1 MVRVIPVRLA
11 KEKHNKNAMCPV
23 FRAIANELSIKP
35 RKENRGK
42 KIKPR
47 NQTGHAPG

>member
-11 KEKHNKNAMCPV
+11 KEKHNKNATCPV

-42 KIKPR
+42 KK
-47 NQTGHAPG
+47 